1 MSEKVERNDINV
13 LAQEMRY
20 IIRLK
25 AGLSCDWNKAS
36 EGMKSWYRKL
46 AQRALDRQIKYRET

>member
-1 MSEKVERNDINV
+1 MVERNDINV

-20 IIRLK
+20 MIRLK

-36 EGMKSWYRKL
+36 EDMKNWYRKL